1 MSDGIHA
8 IVMPK
13 WGLAMTEGMVAEWT
27 IEPGAAF
34 SRGDEIADIETA
46 KITNALE
53 ASTSGIM
60 RRLVVEPDEMVPVGT
75 LLAVAADE
83 TVSDDAIDAFVSDF
97 QANFVVEETEED
109 SGPAFEH
116 VTLSDGRNIRFLRQG
131 AGGGPT
137 LVMVHGFGGDLN
149 SWMFNQ
155 PVLSEQFEVI
165 ALDLPGHGG
174 SSKDVGGGDV
184 AAMSQA
190 VLDFL
195 DAADIAS
202 AHIVGHSLGGA
213 CALHLALTKPER
225 VASATLICPAG
236 LAPEINMT
244 FINGF
249 IEARRPRQL
258 RAALELLF
266 HEPGLVSREMIDDVL
281 KFKRID
287 GVPEALKAIA
297 EAAFAGGRQS
307 HVMVEKLSELEVPIQ
322 IILGASDQI
331 VPVLEALETRAGVT
345 VHRLEGSGHTAH
357 MEAPGKVNALI
368 ADFVVAA
375 SG

>member
-1 MSDGIHA
+1 MSDEIQA

-13 WGLAMTEGMVAEWT
+13 WGLAMTEGMIAEWT

-34 SRGDEIADIETA
+34 NRGDEIADIETA

-53 ASTSGIM
+53 ASASGIM

-83 TVSDDAIDAFVSDF
+83 SVSDESIDAFVSDF

-116 VTLSDGRNIRFLRQG
+116 VTLRDGRSIRFLRQG
-131 AGGGPT
+131 PSEGPT
-137 LVMVHGFGGDLN
+137 VVMVHGFGADLN

-155 PVLSEQFEVI
+155 PALSEQFDVI
-165 ALDLPGHGG
+165 AIDLPGHGG
-174 SSKDVGGGDV
+174 SNKEVGAGDV

-190 VLDFL
+190 VSDFL
-195 DAADIAS
+195 DAVDVTS
-202 AHIVGHSLGGA
+202 AHMIGHSLGGA

-225 VASATLICPAG
+225 IASASLICPAG
-236 LAPEINMT
+236 LAPEINMA

-266 HEPGLVSREMIDDVL
+266 HEAGLVSREMIDDVL
-281 KFKRID
+281 KFKRLD
-287 GVPEALKAIA
+287 GVPEALSAIA
-297 EAAFAGGRQS
+297 GAAFAQGRQS
-307 HVMVEKLSELEVPIQ
+307 HVMAEKLSELSVPVQ
-322 IILGASDQI
+322 AILGASDQI
-331 VPVLEALETRAGVT
+331 VPAPDDVENLDGLT
-345 VHRLEGSGHTAH
+345 VHRLEGTGHTAH
-357 MEAPGKVNALI
+357 MEAPGRVNSLI
-368 ADFVVAA
+368 VEFVVAA